1 MKNDKNK
8 LTERF
13 NNFHANNPQV
23 YDEFKR
29 ITFISIERG
38 FKKIG
43 GDFIAN
49 IIRWES
55 RVSSAGDKFKINNDF
70 TAFYSRMFEKEYPL
84 LKGTFRLRGS
94 IADN

>member
-29 ITFISIERG
+29 VTLVAIERG
-38 FKKIG
+38 FSKIG

-55 RVSSAGDKFKINNDF
+55 RVPSEGDRFKINNDF
-70 TAFYSRMFEKEYPL
+70 TAFYCRMFEKEYPL